1 MKEAAGDRTR
11 IRIMFEDEAR
21 FGRISDPRCCWAP
34 KGIRPAVP
42 LQLVREY
49 TYAYASVSPLDGI
62 LDSLILPDVDT
73 DSMSLFLSVVSER
86 HPDETVLMFMDQAG
100 WHKAKALVTPS
111 NVRLLNLPP
120 YSPELN
126 PAEHLW
132 EEIREKWFPNLVF
145 QSITAVE
152 DTLMEALATLERAP
166 ERVAGLTGFDW
177 IISGIKMAT

>member
-1 MKEAAGDRTR
+1 VSLR
-11 IRIMFEDEAR
+11 
-21 FGRISDPRCCWAP
+21 
-34 KGIRPAVP
+34 
-42 LQLVREY
+42 LVREY
-49 TYAYASVSPLDGI
+49 TYAYGAVSPLDGV
-62 LDSLILPDVDT
+62 LDSLILPDADT

-100 WHKAKALVTPS
+100 WHKAKALIIPA
-111 NVRLLNLPP
+111 NIRLLNLPP

-145 QSITAVE
+145 KSITAVE
-152 DTLMEALATLERAP
+152 DTLMEALATLECDQK
-166 ERVAGLTGFDW
+166 RVAGLTGFDW

>member
-1 MKEAAGDRTR
+1 MRETAATGTR

-34 KGIRPAVP
+34 KGIRPAVS

-49 TYAYASVSPLDGI
+49 TYAYGAVSPLDGVF
-62 LDSLILPDVDT
+62 DSLILPDVDT

-100 WHKAKALVTPS
+100 WHKAKALIIPA
-111 NVRLLNLPP
+111 NIRLLNLPP

-145 QSITAVE
+145 KSITAVE
-152 DTLMEALATLERAP
+152 DTLMDALATLECDQ
-166 ERVAGLTGFDW
+166 ERVAELTGFDW